1 MKTMKNLLFVAFA
14 AITLASCVKEMDTQI
29 GEKQKP
35 GKMVTFTATLG
46 SLNTKTMFHYE
57 REVTVT
63 YWSHRIKE
71 DGKVDY
77 YDDLI
82 KEEQEKNKAGI

>member
-1 MKTMKNLLFVAFA
+1 MA
-14 AITLASCVKEMDTQI
+14 
-29 GEKQKP
+29 
-35 GKMVTFTATLG
+35 
-46 SLNTKTMFHYE
+46 NTKEKYFNIDTDEVVCPYCGAEVMDSWELPDCDDIECWECGKKFHYE